1 MVLINLGKT
10 NLKDDT
16 SQSKNF
22 ATRHFQFSAD
32 YPAALPESQELW
44 QKYLEPF
51 ICNCLHELQVNTKT
65 LLENNACIYFMLF
78 LCGMKTVR
86 NGRQIYIA
94 EIWDL
99 SQAVTPHHGHVFET

>member
-10 NLKDDT
+10 NLKYDI
-16 SQSKNF
+16 SQSKIF
-22 ATRHFQFSAD
+22 ATRHFQFRAD

-44 QKYLEPF
+44 QKYLEPV
-51 ICNCLHELQVNTKT
+51 ISNCLRELQVNTKKV
-65 LLENNACIYFMLF
+65 LENNACSYFMLF

-86 NGRQIYIA
+86 NGGQIYIA

-99 SQAVTPHHGHVFET
+99 SQSVK